1 MVGASKISDFLQ
13 KANDKVGGYLWVIL
27 AAALILLLV
36 ILFFVIGGKNR
47 RIKKLKKELKNTRTQ
62 LEMERSR
69 AKNEETF
76 APVTGGK
83 EVFGEETEQVEL
95 DDEPEQPTEK
105 ETVKKVEEEETE
117 RAAQKISY
125 YNRPT
130 EVSQKGGNVKFIVM
144 YDRNKDSWVIK
155 RSGSDRVVRRV
166 DTKEEA
172 MGIVRGLCR
181 KYNADLVV
189 HKKDGKFQKH

>member
-1 MVGASKISDFLQ
+1 MVCASKITELLHTVN
-13 KANDKVGGYLWVIL
+13 AKVGGYLWAIL
-27 AAALILLLV
+27 AAALILLIV
-36 ILFFVIGGKNR
+36 ILFMVIAGKNR
-47 RIKKLKKELKNTRTQ
+47 RIKKLKKELKSTRTQ

-69 AKNEETF
+69 AKNEEMF

-83 EVFGEETEQVEL
+83 EVFGEEAEQVEL
-95 DDEPEQPTEK
+95 DDEPEEPK
-105 ETVKKVEEEETE
+105 VVKVSAKRAEEETDE
-117 RAAQKISY
+117 SAEKISY

-130 EVSQKGGNVKFIVM
+130 EVTQKGSNVKFIVM

-181 KYNADLVV
+181 KYNAGLIV
-189 HKKDGKFQKH
+189 HKKDGKFQKQ